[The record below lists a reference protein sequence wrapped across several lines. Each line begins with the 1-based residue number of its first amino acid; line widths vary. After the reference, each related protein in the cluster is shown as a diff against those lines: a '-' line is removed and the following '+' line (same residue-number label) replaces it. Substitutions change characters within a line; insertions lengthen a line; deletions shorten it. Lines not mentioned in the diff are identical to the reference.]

1 MRAELGLLKDDYV
14 SARFPYDPG
23 AVERIKNLENR
34 KWDPKQKY
42 WAVHIAHLPQ
52 LLGILNLN
60 INDIDPGVR
69 EYYLN
74 NWRGVDLVLKIGNCF
89 TTLSGKY
96 PHAAVEEVTS
106 FWVEGA
112 EHTNQYKAGNWDGYK
127 RLLSRSKHPTF
138 PTGLLNRVLEVLDRA
153 KSRYNVVDAREAGE
167 PSLKLKP
174 GNGFKLYDY
183 QSWCTDKAVQDKRG
197 ILHMATGSGKTVVAA
212 HLIARL
218 NRPTLFFVH
227 TRDLLYQAR
236 ERFQQVLGVP
246 IGQIGDN
253 IFDPEPITV
262 ATIQTT
268 SRAYGKDYEKF
279 DEEDWDDTMDV
290 SAEERRKAIKE
301 LVENA
306 EVVFFDEC
314 HHIASAT
321 FYYIAMQTEKAY
333 YRYGLS
339 ATPYRTD
346 KQDLM
351 IEAALGQRIVK
362 IDSSM
367 LIDLDFLV
375 RPRITF
381 LSLPLADPI
390 RGKPEYHKIYAS
402 QVVENAFR
410 NDLIAKVAKKE
421 TDQGHTV
428 LVLVQHIKHGQNL
441 LALLPGAEFVQGND
455 STEYRTSCL
464 ARLRSRDLKVL
475 IATTLA
481 DEGLDLPS
489 LDCLILAGAGK
500 SETRA
505 LQRIGRVLRKSEGKQ
520 RAYVYDFWDEA
531 KFLRDHARKRMEI
544 YQTEDRFDVEIDSSH
559 LKKGTKD
566 ARLYT

>member
-1 MRAELGLLKDDYV
+1 MRSELGLLKDDFISV
-14 SARFPYDPG
+14 RFPYDPG
-23 AVERIKNLENR
+23 LVDRIKNLENR

-52 LLGILNLN
+52 VLAILNLN
-60 INDIDPGVR
+60 IANIEAPVR
-69 EYYLN
+69 DHYLN
-74 NWRGVDLVLKIGNCF
+74 NWRGVDLVMRIGNCF
-89 TTLSGKY
+89 TSLSGKY
-96 PHAAVEEVTS
+96 PFVPVEEVTS

-112 EHTNQYKAGNWDGYK
+112 EHTNQYKEGKWDGYK
-127 RLLSRSKHPTF
+127 RLLSSSRIPTF
-138 PTGLLNRVLEVLDRA
+138 PTGLLQRVLEVLDRA
-153 KSRYNVVDAREAGE
+153 KTRYKTVDERQTTE
-167 PSLKLKP
+167 PSLNLKTSDK
-174 GNGFKLYDY
+174 FKLYDY
-183 QSWCTDKAVQDKRG
+183 QDWCVDKALNEKRG

-218 NRPTLFFVH
+218 NRPTVFFVH

-236 ERFQQVLGVP
+236 ERFQEVLGIP

-268 SRAYGKDYEKF
+268 SRAYGKEYEKF

-290 SAEERRKAIKE
+290 SAEEKRKAIQN
-301 LVENA
+301 LVESA
-306 EVVFFDEC
+306 ESVFFDEC

-321 FYYIAMQTEKAY
+321 FYFIAMKTENAY
-333 YRYGLS
+333 FRYGLS

-351 IEAALGQRIVK
+351 IEAALGQRVVK
-362 IDSSM
+362 IDSSF
-367 LIDLDFLV
+367 LIDKDFLV
-375 RPRITF
+375 RPRISF
-381 LSLPLADPI
+381 LSMPSAAPI
-390 RGKPEYHKIYAS
+390 RGRPEYPKIYAS
-402 QVVENAFR
+402 QIVDNAYR
-410 NDLIAKVAKKE
+410 NDLIANVAKRE
-421 TDQGHTV
+421 SAQGHTV
-428 LVLVQHIKHGQNL
+428 LILVQQIKHGQNL
-441 LALLPGAEFVQGND
+441 LKLLPEAEFVQGSD
-455 STEYRTSCL
+455 STDYRTSCL
-464 ARLRSRDLKVL
+464 ARLRSRELKIL

-489 LDCLILAGAGK
+489 LNCLILAGAGK

-505 LQRIGRVLRKSEGKQ
+505 LQRVGRVLRKAEGKT

-531 KFLRDHARKRMEI
+531 KFLKEHAKKRMEI
-544 YQTEDRFDVEIDSSH
+544 YQLEDRFEVEIDSSH